1 MIKHLPLAFAAALA
15 FIGSYAGVLHAVDNL
30 PAPPTASAPTVINAG
45 ELSIVSSPTP
55 AAIPSFTTAETV
67 ITAAPPRRKVKAPSV
82 RFASTVRDQAPQRC
96 SWRDLQQGFGSVKVC
111 EAAQ

>member
-55 AAIPSFTTAETV
+55 AAIPSFMTSEVV
-67 ITAAPPRRKVKAPSV
+67 ITAAPPKRMKAPRV
-82 RFASTVRDQAPQRC
+82 RMATTVRDEAPQRC
-96 SWRDLQQGFGSVKVC
+96 FVRDLQQGSGMVRTC